1 MNFNRRKTIDLE
13 GYDYSYLYKIMT
25 KLFPRKNDCAS
36 TEDLKELLPEL
47 KAFGF
52 KSKKGLRLFLK
63 RNRKWLLKIDKEPMD
78 LLHQRIYREDIG
90 DKEFFDSMR
99 KQYWFCYPALIRN
112 ALEKEF
118 GEKYEKY
125 SRKRD
130 EI

>member
-1 MNFNRRKTIDLE
+1 MHSNRRKSIDLE
-13 GYDYSYLYKIMT
+13 NYDYSYLYKVMC

-36 TEDLKELLPEL
+36 KKDLEELLPEL
-47 KAFGF
+47 SAFGF
-52 KSKKGLRLFLK
+52 NSKKDLRLFLK

-78 LLHQRIYREDIG
+78 LLHQKIYREDIG
-90 DKEFFDSMR
+90 DKEFIDAIR
-99 KQYWFCYPALIRN
+99 RQYWFCYPALIRN

-118 GEKYEKY
+118 GEEYEKY